1 MLENKSDLWK
11 WCKSETGN
19 TKDLAIFLKK
29 SRTFVSFMAN
39 GKKPVPIDLIPD
51 ISAYT
56 DLRPKQ
62 LRPDI
67 YEIFKED
74 LQ

>member
-1 MLENKSDLWK
+1 MLEDKSDLWK

-39 GKKPVPIDLIPD
+39 GKKQVPIDLIPL
-51 ISAYT
+51 ISAHT
-56 DLRPKQ
+56 GLRPKQ
-62 LRPDI
+62 LRPDV
-67 YEIFKED
+67 YDIFKD
-74 LQ
+74 DMQ